1 LDRFDVGAGHGKNV
15 RRAIDEG
22 RRERLTAHVANIRTV
37 FCADLHS
44 IQTWGLAAHCVDTS
58 RNDVDVPTISN
69 QTAKKPFGDRATAN
83 ITGADKEDTFHGSNG
98 ASERNSNLEAN
109 PPKST

>member
-1 LDRFDVGAGHGKNV
+1 VRASHRKNV
-15 RRAIDEG
+15 RSVIDEG

-44 IQTWGLAAHCVDTS
+44 IQTWGLAAHCVDTG
-58 RNDVDVPTISN
+58 RNNVDVPTISN
-69 QTAKKPFGDRATAN
+69 QTAKKPFGDRAATN
-83 ITGADKEDTFHGSNG
+83 ITGAYKEDTFHGSNG
-98 ASERNSNLEAN
+98 ASERRANLEAN